1 MNVSKK
7 NCSAWAHVL
16 REGFRLGVRCAR
28 YQVPCARSGT
38 ACCQSWR
45 GCLDRRASH
54 RKTGRR
60 AGRPAVVLNSASG
73 RIRVC
78 PTWQMPSVLPAL
90 TAPCSMLERYIKDD
104 AMSEN
109 KAQVGD
115 DGSLVNIYESYTAR
129 NWARSLGCTL
139 EVLKEA
145 VNAVGPSADSV
156 RRYLAQR

>member
-1 MNVSKK
+1 M
-7 NCSAWAHVL
+7 
-16 REGFRLGVRCAR
+16 
-28 YQVPCARSGT
+28 
-38 ACCQSWR
+38 
-45 GCLDRRASH
+45 
-54 RKTGRR
+54 
-60 AGRPAVVLNSASG
+60 
-73 RIRVC
+73 
-78 PTWQMPSVLPAL
+78 
-90 TAPCSMLERYIKDD
+90 APCRMLERSNKDD

-109 KAQVGD
+109 KTQVSD